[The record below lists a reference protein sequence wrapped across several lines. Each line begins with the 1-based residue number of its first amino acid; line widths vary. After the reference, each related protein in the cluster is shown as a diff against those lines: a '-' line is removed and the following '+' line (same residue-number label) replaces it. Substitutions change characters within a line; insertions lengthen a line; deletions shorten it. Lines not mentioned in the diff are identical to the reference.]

1 MSRADVLASPPLFTH
16 VYYTY
21 QCELRVA
28 LPNFMWLE
36 RRLSV
41 PFRSGTDGKT
51 LGSSEN
57 LVIPPRH
64 HQLLGRYY
72 YYGDSFLRMRNGH
85 VWGTNTAGHGGVSA
99 VALQVGVIIDVC
111 LTAY

>member
-51 LGSSEN
+51 LGSSEK
-57 LVIPPRH
+57 LVIVFC

-72 YYGDSFLRMRNGH
+72 GELFLRMRNGH
-85 VWGTNTAGHGGVSA
+85 V
-99 VALQVGVIIDVC
+99 
-111 LTAY
+111 